1 MSFEPLNR
9 IILDYR
15 KILLVGLP
23 LAFNNLSSIAIN
35 VGDTLMIARFSE
47 IHLAAIAIGSSVWIS
62 LFLFGLGLIM
72 AIGPLVAQFF
82 GANNFAAIKPI
93 ISQGFII
100 ASIIALIIFFVMR
113 NFLPIYLTFGID
125 STTAELAQAYLKGLS
140 IGVFPAF
147 YYHVLKQ
154 VSEGMGRTVPILIVM
169 VCCLPINLTL
179 NYLFIYGGAG
189 IPALGVEGCGF
200 GSGIVFWIMFGLL
213 LTYSKFISA
222 HRVFYSDYIPSTFDR
237 IRLQTILKLGYPIG
251 FSLCLQTGL
260 FSVLTLIVGRLG
272 TIQASAHQIVLNY
285 SGFVFMVP
293 LGLSMAITVCVGQ
306 LVGKGELNSSRRLAF
321 HGILLCLIIS
331 ILGSCISFFYPSL
344 ICSIYTD
351 VPEVQNLAIPLLKIA
366 AFVQIGDAMQTAASF
381 ALRGMKDTKIPM
393 IMNFMSYWVVGFST
407 SYILGVVLGYGT
419 QGVWLGLTIALF
431 SAGICQMLRLV
442 YLTRE
447 FERSH

>member
-1 MSFEPLNR
+1 MSFEFLNHMVR
-9 IILDYR
+9 DYK

-23 LAFNNLSSIAIN
+23 LVFNNLSSIAIN

-47 IHLAAIAIGSSVWIS
+47 VHLAAIAIGSSVWIS

-82 GANNFAAIKPI
+82 GAKNFAAIKPI
-93 ISQGFII
+93 TSQGFIL
-100 ASIIALIIFFVMR
+100 ASIIGLVIFIVMR
-113 NFLPIYLTFGID
+113 NFLPIYLIFGID
-125 STTAELAQAYLKGLS
+125 SNTAELAQAYLRGLS

-154 VSEGMGRTVPILIVM
+154 VNEGMGRTIPILIVM

-179 NYLFIYGGAG
+179 NYLFIYGGLG
-189 IPALGVEGCGF
+189 IPSFGVEGCGF

-213 LTYSKFISA
+213 LIYSKFIST
-222 HRVFYSDYIPSTFDR
+222 HSVFHGDYIPSTFDR
-237 IRLQTILKLGYPIG
+237 ARLQTLLKLGYPIG
-251 FSLCLQTGL
+251 LSLCLQTGL
-260 FSVLTLIVGRLG
+260 FSVLTLIVGRFG

-306 LVGKGELNSSRRLAF
+306 LIGKGELNASKQLAF

-331 ILGSCISFFYPSL
+331 ILGSYISFFHPSL

-393 IMNFMSYWVVGFST
+393 IMNFISYWVVGFSI
-407 SYILGVVLGYGT
+407 SYILGVVLDYGT
-419 QGVWLGLTIALF
+419 KGVWLGLIAALLF
-431 SAGICQMLRLV
+431 AGICQMLRLV
-442 YLTRE
+442 YLTNKFNRL
-447 FERSH
+447 H